1 MGDFGCLIWP
11 TSPDVSLDEEEVP
24 AAPRLFL
31 VALLCVLEVF
41 AREPVAV
48 FLLLLVTIRRGYF
61 LPRKLGTPFP
71 ASSIPIG
78 VTNEAPCCKCCADK
92 AGPCANTKHN
102 WVVGAGRA

>member
-11 TSPDVSLDEEEVP
+11 TSPDVSLDEDEVP

-48 FLLLLVTIRRGYF
+48 FLLLLVTIRRGYL
-61 LPRKLGTPFP
+61 LPPILGTFSEARKSFP
-71 ASSIPIG
+71 VSSIHLWRYYEVPLLQMLRRQS
-78 VTNEAPCCKCCADK
+78 
-92 AGPCANTKHN
+92 
-102 WVVGAGRA
+102 RALRQYQT